1 MLRYVLDT
9 GALIAAERGDPWVM
23 RFFGLRHRGQAL
35 LLIPLVC
42 LLEWWRGRTDV
53 REEIL
58 RAADIEPFTIA
69 IAKAAGQAQAKV
81 KGATPIDSA
90 VMATAALHGAIVVTR
105 DVRDF
110 EKLRE
115 HFKGVRVFGV
125 ENA

>member
-1 MLRYVLDT
+1 MVRYVLDT

-23 RFFGLRHRGQAL
+23 KFFALRHRGQAL

-42 LLEWWRGRTDV
+42 VLEWWRGRTDV

-58 RAADIEPFTIA
+58 RAADIEPLTMT

-81 KGATPIDSA
+81 KGATSIDSA
-90 VMATAALHGAIVVTR
+90 VMATAALRGGIVLTR

-110 EKLRE
+110 ARLRE
-115 HFKGVRVFGV
+115 HFKAVRVFGFDDT
-125 ENA
+125 